1 LVVDVVV
8 ESISLPPLAKSIQT
22 EVSMKEEK
30 GEDKANVAKD

>member
-8 ESISLPPLAKSIQT
+8 GSIPLPPLAKSIQT

-30 GEDKANVAKD
+30 GEDKDG